1 MFKKFKNL
9 LLFICFVSTSTYA
22 QKVEFDGSFI
32 LFREAK
38 TKEPVLIIN
47 DSFLYKGVKSTKL
60 PFKHSDYPEKLQQ
73 YIPFNIKD
81 KTYLVHSGCG
91 PVLEFRN
98 DSIVRI
104 NEAYLQRN
112 QFGAVHFVYNNEIYF
127 FGGYGLFTT
136 KNILTKYIF
145 KTKDWIEVQTHGEK
159 VQEPRSG
166 AYSYLKGDDLYVFG
180 GGAKDE
186 INFTNS
192 KQLDNKVWR
201 LHLPTMQWDCVGKY
215 DQNLL
220 KIGIGSIKSNL
231 RKLHLQDNYFFEIDY
246 YHNTLNI
253 YNKNNFNGVLSSY
266 MEGKKIIG
274 VFMTSSLPIFHVS
287 DISEFKGKL
296 KSTTVF
302 ISPLVD
308 YKYYVATSSTS
319 LLVLIL
325 LLYLFRKQLM
335 AIVKPFKGIVYKQK
349 KQVFFHKGKPIP
361 IFDDQDKKVLFY
373 LLEHLDQ
380 YVSLNELNQLFEN
393 NGIVETFSAT
403 IKRREQ
409 AVSGLLAKVS
419 KITGIEEKEL
429 VIERKNAEDKRIKD
443 ILLLPNLLKKV

>member
-1 MFKKFKNL
+1 MSKKFKKIFV
-9 LLFICFVSTSTYA
+9 FICFISTSTFA
-22 QKVEFDGSFI
+22 QNLEFDGSFI

-47 DSFLYKGVKSTKL
+47 DSLLYKGMKPIKL
-60 PFKHSDYPEKLQQ
+60 PFKYSDYPEKLQQ

-104 NEAYLQRN
+104 NDAYLQRN
-112 QFGAVHFVYNNEIYF
+112 QYGAVHFVYKNEIYF

-159 VQEPRSG
+159 VQEPRAA
-166 AYSYLKGDDLYVFG
+166 AYSYLKGDCLYVFG
-180 GGAKDE
+180 GGTKDE
-186 INFTNS
+186 NNFESS
-192 KQLDNKVWR
+192 KLLDNKVWR

-220 KIGIGSIKSNL
+220 KIGLGSIKSNL
-231 RKLHLQDNYFFEIDY
+231 KKINLLDNYFFEINY
-246 YHNTLNI
+246 YDNTLNI
-253 YNKNNFNGVLSSY
+253 YNKHNFNGVLSSY
-266 MEGKKIIG
+266 MEGNKIIG
-274 VFMTSSLPIFHVS
+274 VFVTSSLSFFHVS
-287 DISEFKGKL
+287 DVSEFKGKL

-302 ISPLVD
+302 ITPLET
-308 YKYYVATSSTS
+308 YKNYLVTSSVS
-319 LLVLIL
+319 ILVLIL
-325 LLYLFRKQLM
+325 LLYLFRKQLKS
-335 AIVKPFKGIVYKQK
+335 IFKPFRGIVYNQQKQI
-349 KQVFFHKGKPIP
+349 FYYRSKPIN
-361 IFDDQDKKVLFY
+361 IFDEQDKKVLFY
-373 LLEHLDQ
+373 LLEHSDL

-393 NGIVETFSAT
+393 RNIVETISAT

-409 AVSGLLAKVS
+409 AVNGLLVKVS
-419 KITGIEEKEL
+419 KITGIDEKDL
-429 VIERKNAEDKRIKD
+429 ALERKNAEDKRIKD
-443 ILLLPNLLKKV
+443 ILLLPKLLKRI